1 MPVLS
6 LILDVFFVCLCGLF
20 YRIFRNRRK
29 RLLPLPPGLVRWPI
43 LGNALSMPLTYA
55 HVYYKRL
62 GNKLGTKFIYLEAM
76 GQPFLIINDYR
87 VAQDLLEKRSALYS
101 SRPQFQMTTEVIGLK
116 RFFILMPYGDGWRNH
131 RRVFR
136 RYFDPKYLP
145 RDQEKQLDFVRKSL
159 LPNLFTAP
167 DEAREHVANCVGS
180 LILSMTYGLP
190 AKTQRDPLVEFA
202 EKTFNDVAVASAPGK
217 YLVNII
223 PQLKYLPDWF
233 PGTGFKREARD
244 IIREVETMRE
254 EPYQATLDAMDE
266 GVYQECFISANV
278 EKLRSA
284 PDFEDRIADVKE
296 VGMVIF
302 TAGFETTTGAI
313 MTFIL
318 AMLLNHDVQRQAQ
331 SEIDAVLGPERL
343 PTFSDLSDL
352 PYFSAVIKEVLRWN
366 PVVPS
371 GVPHLTTDEDV
382 YDGYYIPKNCIVMS
396 NIYAMLH
403 DEKIFPDP
411 EKFDPGRFIKNGDMA
426 NDDLLN
432 PIDVIFGF
440 GRRVC
445 PGSLQAMSMLEITA
459 VSILCIFDIVPALDA
474 QGKPIDV
481 VPEFTPA
488 SITSHPLPFKFTLS
502 PRKGKDAEGLLN
514 EYMNVEYV

>member
-1 MPVLS
+1 MSILSPVRD
-6 LILDVFFVCLCGLF
+6 ILFVCLCGLI

-29 RLLPLPPGLVRWPI
+29 RLLPLPPGLLRWPI

-55 HVYYKRL
+55 HIYYKRL
-62 GNKLGTKFIYLEAM
+62 GKRLGSKFFYMEAV

-87 VAQDLLEKRSALYS
+87 VAQDLLEERSAFYS

-116 RFFILMPYGDGWRNH
+116 RFFLLMPYGDGWRNH

-136 RYFDPKYLP
+136 QYFDPKSLP

-159 LPNLFTAP
+159 LPNLFAAP
-167 DEAREHVANCVGS
+167 KESREHVANCVGG

-190 AKTQRDPLVEFA
+190 VKTRHDQLVRFA
-202 EKTFNDVAVASAPGK
+202 EKTFNNLAAATAPGK

-223 PQLKYLPDWF
+223 PQLRFLPEWF
-233 PGTGFKREARD
+233 PGAGFKRVARGILQD
-244 IIREVETMRE
+244 LDKLRE

-266 GVYQECFISANV
+266 GAIQNCLVSENV
-278 EKLRSA
+278 EKLRNA
-284 PDFEDRIADVKE
+284 PDFDNRIAEVKE
-296 VGMVIF
+296 VARAIF
-302 TAGFETTTGAI
+302 AAGFESTTGNI

-331 SEIDAVLGPERL
+331 SEIDSVLGPERL
-343 PTFSDLSDL
+343 PTFSDIRDL

-366 PVVPS
+366 PIAPI

-382 YDGYYIPKNCIVMS
+382 YDGYYIPKDCIVMS
-396 NIYAMLH
+396 NIHAMLH

-411 EKFDPGRFIKNGDMA
+411 EKFDPGRFIKNRDMA

-432 PIDVIFGF
+432 PIDVVFGF

-445 PGSLQAMSMLEITA
+445 PGSHLAISMLEITA
-459 VSILCIFDIVPALDA
+459 ASILCLFDILPALDT

-488 SITSHPLPFKFTLS
+488 SITSHPLPFKFTFS
-502 PRKGKDAEGLLN
+502 PRKGKDVESLLS
-514 EYMNVEYV
+514 EYMNVKYV

>member
-1 MPVLS
+1 MPVVS
-6 LILDVFFVCLCGLF
+6 LILDVLIVCLCTSI
-20 YRIFRNRRK
+20 YRTFRNRRK
-29 RLLPLPPGLVRWPI
+29 SLLPLPPGLPKWPI

-62 GNKLGTKFIYLEAM
+62 GDKLGTKFIYLEAV

-101 SRPQFQMTTEVIGLK
+101 SRPQFQMTTEVIGVK
-116 RFFILMPYGDGWRNH
+116 RLFIIMPYGDGWRNH

-136 RYFDPKYLP
+136 QYFDSKYLP
-145 RDQEKQLDFVRKSL
+145 RDQEKQLDFIRKSL
-159 LPNLFTAP
+159 LPNLFIAP
-167 DEAREHVANCVGS
+167 EGAREHVTNYVGS
-180 LILSMTYGLP
+180 SILSTTYGLP
-190 AKTQRDPLVEFA
+190 AKTRRDPLVGFA
-202 EKTFNDVAVASAPGK
+202 EKTFNDLAAASAPGK

-233 PGTGFKREARD
+233 PGTGFKREARK
-244 IIREVETMRE
+244 IVREVDKMRE
-254 EPYQATLDAMDE
+254 EPYQATIDAMDE

-278 EKLRSA
+278 ERLRSA
-284 PDFEDRIADVKE
+284 PDFEDQIADVKE

-302 TAGFETTTGAI
+302 GAGFETTTGVI

-318 AMLLNHDVQRQAQ
+318 AMLLNPDVQRQAQ
-331 SEIDAVLGPERL
+331 SEIDSVLGPERL

-352 PYFSAVIKEVLRWN
+352 PYFSAVLKDALRWN
-366 PVVPS
+366 PAVPS

-411 EKFDPGRFIKNGDMA
+411 EKFDPGRFINNGDMA
-426 NDDLLN
+426 NDDILN
-432 PIDVIFGF
+432 PIDVVFGF

-459 VSILCIFDIVPALDA
+459 ASILCLFDILPTLDA
-474 QGKPIDV
+474 QGKPINV

-488 SITSHPLPFKFTLS
+488 SITSQVQYLLSYAGADWPFF
-502 PRKGKDAEGLLN
+502 
-514 EYMNVEYV
+514 